1 MVLERRLKEPREV
14 LGGKGLTYTRLI
26 TMVILMHLR
35 PVARGIA
42 DATTSI
48 EDGANRI
55 AGGVKRA
62 GEGK

>member
-1 MVLERRLKEPREV
+1 LIDRLT
-14 LGGKGLTYTRLI
+14 GN
-26 TMVILMHLR
+26 R

-48 EDGANRI
+48 EDGAGKI

>member
-1 MVLERRLKEPREV
+1 MDSRK
-14 LGGKGLTYTRLI
+14 LI
-26 TMVILMHLR
+26 DKR
-35 PVARGIA
+35 PVARGIS

-48 EDGANRI
+48 EEGANKI